1 MERESADLIN
11 TATNSELTYSEEGDQ
26 IDMCKAIEDMR
37 ADARTEGKAEGKAE
51 ANVTAIKNVVDSIH
65 VSIED
70 AMDILKIDP
79 DKRQEYAA
87 KVK

>member
-1 MERESADLIN
+1 
-11 TATNSELTYSEEGDQ
+11 
-26 IDMCKAIEDMR
+26 MCKAIEDMR